1 MADAAKDGRRL
12 GRGLSALLGEPV
24 PAASASPVRPRG
36 DGGLEEID
44 VTRIH
49 ANPDQPRRRIDEA
62 ALASLADSISTHGLV
77 QPVVVRPDGD
87 RFQIVAG
94 ERRWR
99 AAQRAGLPSIPA
111 LIREPDAQQQLEL
124 ALVENMV
131 REDLS
136 PIEVARACAV
146 LTEDFGQSHQL
157 VADRLGR
164 SRPAISNLLRL
175 LELPDDVQ
183 HLVDRGDLSEGH
195 ARAVLMADGA
205 RARRRLAERV
215 VADGLSVR
223 QTERAARESVR
234 SRPSAA
240 GSDPTPAQDDALDAF
255 TAAFETNVRVRA
267 SRGDAV
273 VVELT
278 FADED
283 ALRAAIDR
291 LGRVPEPLP
300 S

>member
-1 MADAAKDGRRL
+1 
-12 GRGLSALLGEPV
+12 
-24 PAASASPVRPRG
+24 
-36 DGGLEEID
+36 
-44 VTRIH
+44 
-49 ANPDQPRRRIDEA
+49 
-62 ALASLADSISTHGLV
+62 
-77 QPVVVRPDGD
+77 
-87 RFQIVAG
+87 
-94 ERRWR
+94 
-99 AAQRAGLPSIPA
+99 
-111 LIREPDAQQQLEL
+111 
-124 ALVENMV
+124 
-131 REDLS
+131 
-136 PIEVARACAV
+136 
-146 LTEDFGQSHQL
+146 
-157 VADRLGR
+157 
-164 SRPAISNLLRL
+164 
-175 LELPDDVQ
+175 
-183 HLVDRGDLSEGH
+183 
-195 ARAVLMADGA
+195 MADGA

-234 SRPSAA
+234 SKPSAA

-291 LGRVPEPLP
+291 LGRVLEPLP